1 MQNNKWQNMS
11 KLISV
16 ACEIRHR

>member
-1 MQNNKWQNMS
+1 MS